1 VFDDLTFEEVTV
13 AAMSD
18 AEIDEGAGEG
28 EAAVPLGTM
37 RLQNVSFVESTSDL
51 RAQLDLQNRP

>member
-1 VFDDLTFEEVTV
+1 MFDDLTFEEVTV

-28 EAAVPLGTM
+28 EAAV
-37 RLQNVSFVESTSDL
+37 S
-51 RAQLDLQNRP
+51 